1 VNAHVFREVSVP
13 MENRPLAE
21 DMEACSHPVPKMKIA
36 MIGHKRVPS
45 REGGVEIVVE
55 ELATRMARMGHD
67 VTLYNRRGHNVAGR
81 EYDGEAGGRRREYE
95 GVHIVSVPTVDKKGL
110 AALTS
115 SFSASVRA
123 VFGHYDCI
131 HYHAEGPSVMLLI
144 PHVFH
149 IRTVVTIH
157 GLDWQRSKWGGFS
170 TKYLKLGERIAAKYA
185 DEVIVLSENVRRYF
199 LTTYSG
205 TRASSPTA
213 SAGRNV
219 RCLSRSG
226 KMGACKGR
234 LHSGAVPA
242 DAGKGRSVPDRRL
255 PAGENGQA
263 PRHRRRRVGHGRLCG
278 ALNKQGGEDGRILF
292 LGFVQGNTLRELFS
306 NAYIYTTLLFI
317 RGLMLLITQ
326 MTTDLT
332 TRRF

>member
-1 VNAHVFREVSVP
+1 

-199 LTTYSG
+199 LTTYSRN
-205 TRASSPTA
+205 TRFIPNGISRPQCALPIEIREKWGLA
-213 SAGRNV
+213 KDGYILA
-219 RCLSRSG
+219 LSRLTPE
-226 KMGACKGR
+226 KGVQYLIDAYRQVKTDKR
-234 LHSGAVPA
+234 LVI
-242 DAGKGRSVPDRRL
+242 AGGGSDTDGFVATLKK
-255 PAGENGQA
+255 QA
-263 PRHRRRRVGHGRLCG
+263 
-278 ALNKQGGEDGRILF
+278 GEDGRILF
-292 LGFVQGNTLRELFS
+292 VGFVQGNTLRELFS